1 MFMKLEFGATLGF
14 HGESSACSGT
24 SALQDR
30 ATAFAPSFP
39 EYLEVFLE
47 DRGSSNELVN
57 SEKKASEIL
66 KASLFKE
73 KPIIKSITVDVPTSS
88 ALLPNYSI

>member
-1 MFMKLEFGATLGF
+1 MFMKFEFGATLGF

-30 ATAFAPSFP
+30 ATTLALSFP

-47 DRGSSNELVN
+47 DRGSSNEFVN
-57 SEKKASEIL
+57 SEKNASEVS

>member
-1 MFMKLEFGATLGF
+1 MKFEFGATLGF

-30 ATAFAPSFP
+30 ATALAPSFP

-47 DRGSSNELVN
+47 DRESSNEFINSEKNASEVSKSITFQRKNYNEVNYGGSSNYLRLAPELIYL
-57 SEKKASEIL
+57 S
-66 KASLFKE
+66 
-73 KPIIKSITVDVPTSS
+73 
-88 ALLPNYSI
+88 